1 MRTTLTLDP
10 DVAALVRK
18 AMRARGRSLKEIVNE
33 AIRRG
38 LAPPKRTRPFRTPTF
53 KMGHERS
60 IDLDRALHLAA
71 ELEDDELVRKLAA
84 RK

>member
-1 MRTTLTLDP
+1 VRTTLTLDP

-18 AMRARGRSLKEIVNE
+18 VMRARGRSLKEVINE

-38 LAPPKRTRPFRTPTF
+38 LAAPETARPFRTPTY
-53 KMGHERS
+53 KMGHEPS

-71 ELEDDELVRKLAA
+71 ELEDQEIARKLAA